1 MICTCVRCGKSF
13 ESSRKTSVCEN
24 CKIQTCVICGTS
36 FELQWPYTQKTCSST
51 CRGEYRKISGISKQA
66 AEKSKQTKIDRYG
79 TTSNVKL
86 IKKICKYCGKEFETT
101 SNRRVYCYDKHYG
114 PCPVCGK
121 LVEIHDMAKGP
132 SACSTECRQKLIE
145 RTNLEKYGTA
155 CVFQNDDVK
164 EKIKE
169 TNVRKYGVDHY
180 SKTDEYRM
188 KFTDT
193 SLSRYGTVHPM
204 MNKELQEKKV
214 KTTERLYGGNSPTCN
229 PVVAEKSKASLLDR
243 YGGSGLSSPI
253 LKEKIQTTNIE
264 KYGFV
269 TPSKSE
275 IVQKHIKE
283 TLQQRYGGSYQ
294 STVEGMSR
302 CISDKTRVQNYLE
315 FKRSPSEY
323 IESHYKEK
331 PLVSRLCKDLGVTDT
346 PIYDALILDNCKQLV
361 ERKSS
366 NMEDEII
373 TYLKLL
379 STDIKIIHN
388 SKKEITPLEL
398 DIYLPKY
405 KFAIECNPTIT
416 HNSSFKD
423 PWGQNPKQYM
433 YHKQKSDMCE
443 EKGIQLFHIF
453 GYEWT
458 YKKEII
464 KSMIAN
470 DLGFTSNRLY
480 ARNTEVCEITS
491 DECKEFLNKN
501 HRQGNTF
508 ASIRLGLKDKK
519 TNELVSVMTFN
530 KIRSTIGKT
539 DKFEGFELSR
549 FCSKINTSVVGG
561 ASKLFKYFL
570 NNSPGIDIVSFSDKA
585 HTSGKLYQVLGFHK
599 VNESTPSYVWVNMK
613 DDSYYTRVNCQK
625 RNLRRLFNDPNIDI
639 DTMTERQIME
649 SHGYAQVFDSGVI
662 RWEYVHNNHNLV

>member
-264 KYGFV
+264 N
-269 TPSKSE
+269 
-275 IVQKHIKE
+275 
-283 TLQQRYGGSYQ
+283 
-294 STVEGMSR
+294 M
-302 CISDKTRVQNYLE
+302 
-315 FKRSPSEY
+315 
-323 IESHYKEK
+323 
-331 PLVSRLCKDLGVTDT
+331 DLL
-346 PIYDALILDNCKQLV
+346 PHLN
-361 ERKSS
+361 RK
-366 NMEDEII
+366 
-373 TYLKLL
+373 
-379 STDIKIIHN
+379 
-388 SKKEITPLEL
+388 
-398 DIYLPKY
+398 
-405 KFAIECNPTIT
+405 
-416 HNSSFKD
+416 
-423 PWGQNPKQYM
+423 
-433 YHKQKSDMCE
+433 
-443 EKGIQLFHIF
+443 
-453 GYEWT
+453 
-458 YKKEII
+458 
-464 KSMIAN
+464 
-470 DLGFTSNRLY
+470 
-480 ARNTEVCEITS
+480 
-491 DECKEFLNKN
+491 
-501 HRQGNTF
+501 
-508 ASIRLGLKDKK
+508 
-519 TNELVSVMTFN
+519 
-530 KIRSTIGKT
+530 
-539 DKFEGFELSR
+539 
-549 FCSKINTSVVGG
+549 
-561 ASKLFKYFL
+561 
-570 NNSPGIDIVSFSDKA
+570 
-585 HTSGKLYQVLGFHK
+585 
-599 VNESTPSYVWVNMK
+599 
-613 DDSYYTRVNCQK
+613 
-625 RNLRRLFNDPNIDI
+625 
-639 DTMTERQIME
+639 
-649 SHGYAQVFDSGVI
+649 
-662 RWEYVHNNHNLV
+662 